1 MRVRTGDCTYPEVPA
16 KVEPADDVLTSDYY
30 TLLPQIRLTGNS
42 TGRPVQPETPTEV
55 MLDGNDVA
63 NLVECAIRHPAAN
76 MRYAVLAAIWSHPDS
91 FSKFSGSVSK
101 HLRAFLKYARSWRRS
116 LIGARLHRHLQL
128 RTGLSRPSKRCNPEC
143 PDRHTCK
150 GEENE

>member
-1 MRVRTGDCTYPEVPA
+1 MRVRTGDRTYPEVPA
-16 KVEPADDVLTSDYY
+16 KAEPADDVLTSDYY

-91 FSKFSGSVSK
+91 FQQIFRFGLKAPSGFPEIRKIVAAE
-101 HLRAFLKYARSWRRS
+101 LD
-116 LIGARLHRHLQL
+116 
-128 RTGLSRPSKRCNPEC
+128 RCSATPASPVANRVKPTVE
-143 PDRHTCK
+143 TL
-150 GEENE
+150 